1 MVQRSK
7 GKTMKWVTL
16 LKDFKE
22 KVGLTQSPPS
32 APPPP
37 PPSSS
42 SRDNNNNNA
51 FSASQS
57 SSSSPTRQAPL
68 YISIFYFIFW
78 VYATLSS
85 AVKFEQN
92 EKLMV
97 QWDDFSVVLCCVA
110 LALICLYKK
119 NRRQRDVVVVSVFS
133 TVEG

>member
-32 APPPP
+32 ASAPPSSFS

-68 YISIFYFIFW
+68 YISIFYFTFW

-97 QWDDFSVVLCCVA
+97 QWDDFSVVLCCIGFDLLV
-110 LALICLYKK
+110 
-119 NRRQRDVVVVSVFS
+119 
-133 TVEG
+133 